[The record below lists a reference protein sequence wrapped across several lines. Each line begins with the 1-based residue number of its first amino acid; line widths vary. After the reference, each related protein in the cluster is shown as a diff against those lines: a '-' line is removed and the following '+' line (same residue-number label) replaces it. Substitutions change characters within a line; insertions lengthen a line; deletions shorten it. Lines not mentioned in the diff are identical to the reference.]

1 MDQQLHFITLATTD
15 LEAARRFYHDGL
27 GWHPTLDVD
36 DEIIFYQVAP
46 GLLLGLFQAEKFAE
60 DLGTGSTPG
69 ISGITLS
76 HNVGS
81 SEEVNRTV
89 DAMAAAGGNVLKQP
103 QQGKFGGIF
112 HAHVADPNGIV
123 WEIAHNPG
131 WRITDDGDVVL
142 G

>member
-1 MDQQLHFITLATTD
+1 MDQQLHFITLATPN
-15 LEAARRFYHDGL
+15 LETARRFYHEGL
-27 GWHPTLDVD
+27 GWDALLDID

-46 GLLLGLFQAEKFAE
+46 GLLLGLFEAGKFAE
-60 DLGTGSTPG
+60 DQGSSHAPG

-76 HNVGS
+76 HNVAS
-81 SEEVNRTV
+81 PQEVYRTV
-89 DAMAAAGGNVLKQP
+89 GAMAAAGANILKQP

-112 HAHVADPNGIV
+112 HAHVKDPNGVV

-131 WRITDDGDVVL
+131 WRITEAGDVVL